1 MIHDAG
7 LALAC
12 LASRSKGLKLER
24 ELSLA
29 GFNPFFV
36 PMNQTID
43 MNDELEALIG
53 SATTAFAAA
62 ATPNDLENAK
72 AQFLGKS
79 GRITELMKGMA
90 SLSVDEKKSR
100 GAAIN
105 KAKQAIEA
113 ALTGRRQALADEEL
127 SKQLKQEA
135 LDVTLP
141 GRQRGGGGL
150 HPVSLTLERIEG
162 IFGSMGFDV
171 AEGPEI
177 ESDWFNFTALNTPS
191 DHPARSM
198 HDTFYVEGGS
208 ADAPNL
214 LRTHTSPMQIRH
226 AVQHVKRYKSDIDA
240 GGSMPEIR
248 VIAPGRT
255 YRVDSDATHSPM
267 FHQCEGLWIGENISF
282 KDLKFVF
289 TDFCRTFFESDDLVL
304 RFRPSYFPFTEPSAE
319 IDIQFQAGPLAG
331 KWLEVAGSGQVHPN
345 VVRNM
350 GLDPERYIGFAFG
363 MGPDRLTMLRYGVND
378 LRLYFDG
385 DIRFLS
391 QFN

>member
-1 MIHDAG
+1 MNELDA
-7 LALAC
+7 LVESAC
-12 LASRSKGLKLER
+12 A
-24 ELSLA
+24 
-29 GFNPFFV
+29 
-36 PMNQTID
+36 
-43 MNDELEALIG
+43 
-53 SATTAFAAA
+53 AFAQAH
-62 ATPNDLENAK
+62 TPTDLENAK

-79 GRITELMKGMA
+79 GRITELMKGLA
-90 SLSVDEKKSR
+90 ALPVNEKKSR

-105 KAKQAIEA
+105 QAKQAIEA
-113 ALTGRRQALADEEL
+113 ALAAQRQALADAEL
-127 SKQLKQEA
+127 ALQLKAEA

-141 GRQRGGGGL
+141 GRQRGAGGL
-150 HPVSLTLERIEG
+150 HPVSLTLERIEA
-162 IFGSMGFDV
+162 IFASMGFEV

-177 ESDWFNFTALNTPS
+177 ESDWFNFTALNTPE

-208 ADAPNL
+208 ERAPNL

-226 AVQHVKRYKSDIDA
+226 AVQHVKRHRAALDA
-240 GGSMPEIR
+240 GQGMPEIR

-267 FHQCEGLWIGENISF
+267 FHQCEGLWIGENVSF
-282 KDLKFVF
+282 KDLKYVF
-289 TDFCRTFFESDDLVL
+289 TDFCRTFFESEDLVL
-304 RFRPSYFPFTEPSAE
+304 RFRPSFFPFTEPSAE
-319 IDIQFQAGPLAG
+319 IDIQFQSGPLAG
-331 KWLEVAGSGQVHPN
+331 RWLEVAGSGQVHPN

-378 LRLYFDG
+378 LRLFFDG

-391 QFN
+391 QFR